1 MFADNLKKIRKEK
14 GYTQEELAIKINVVR
29 QTISKYE
36 KGLSVPDTDILLR
49 IADTLEVDVSDLLG
63 ASIKL
68 NDNKNELAMQL
79 AKISEQL
86 AIKNHRFKS
95 ILKIIACIILLIFIL
110 VMICLLL
117 YSNIHAQSYN

>member
-14 GYTQEELAIKINVVR
+14 GYIQEELAIKINVVR

-36 KGLSVPDTDILLR
+36 KGLSVPDADILLR

-68 NDNKNELAMQL
+68 NDNKNEIAMQL
-79 AKISEQL
+79 AKINEQL
-86 AIKNHRFKS
+86 AIKNHRFK
-95 ILKIIACIILLIFIL
+95 
-110 VMICLLL
+110 
-117 YSNIHAQSYN
+117 

>member
-1 MFADNLKKIRKEK
+1 
-14 GYTQEELAIKINVVR
+14 
-29 QTISKYE
+29 
-36 KGLSVPDTDILLR
+36 
-49 IADTLEVDVSDLLG
+49 
-63 ASIKL
+63 
-68 NDNKNELAMQL
+68 MQL
-79 AKISEQL
+79 AKINEQL